1 MNKDVAVQTTLF
13 KREYTNIVKALCIFL
28 MFALHLIKR
37 EWLIYPDNIVGLKIH
52 GEYLSF
58 LIART
63 GDICIGVFAF
73 ITGYGWAGKHYQISP
88 KRILSTYIS
97 YWVTLVLFNWPA
109 RMLLTYLDKGVL
121 FSEGIVFT
129 PAKIVISILG
139 IASQASTFCWYIF
152 FFCLV
157 ALTYPLLEKMVRI
170 TDKIV
175 NKSVVGGLCHVVVI
189 CALSMIARV
198 ANNKLYSMGCY
209 DSVIHSVM
217 YHYFTWVP
225 CVLLGISSKTYSWM
239 DKIDKAVHGKAVL
252 GILLPVLVIATKMIM
267 AEVLHLTS
275 NVDSIFIIPFCYGL
289 IKIAQIIYEYHNLNK
304 VLSIIGRL
312 SLYMWLAHATLLLDI
327 PEKLLCSLRLP
338 VLIVTF
344 SVAIMIPVSLLL
356 RKADDLIKRVV
367 KIGE

>member
-1 MNKDVAVQTTLF
+1 MNKDVDVQTTLF

-129 PAKIVISILG
+129 PEKIVISILG

-157 ALTYPLLEKMVRI
+157 ALTYPLLEKMVHI
-170 TDKIV
+170 PDKMV
-175 NKSVVGGLCHVVVI
+175 NKSVAGGICHVALV
-189 CALSMIARV
+189 CALSIIARV
-198 ANNKLYSMGCY
+198 VNNKLYSMGYY
-209 DSVIHSVM
+209 DFVIHGVM
-217 YHYFTWVP
+217 YHFFTWVP
-225 CVLLGISSKTYSWM
+225 CVLLGISSKNYSWM
-239 DKIDKAVHGKAVL
+239 EKIDKAVHGKAVF
-252 GILLPVLVIATKMIM
+252 GIVLPTVVIITKVIM
-267 AEVLHLTS
+267 ADMFHFSS

-289 IKIAQIIYEYHNLNK
+289 IKIAQIICEYRNPTK
-304 VLSIIGRL
+304 VLNMIGKL
-312 SLYMWLAHATLLLDI
+312 SLYMWLAHAALLLDI
-327 PEKLLCSLRLP
+327 PEKILCSLRLP
-338 VLIVTF
+338 ILIVAF
-344 SVAIMIPVSLLL
+344 SVAIMIPVALLL
-356 RKADDLIKRVV
+356 RKADNQIKRVV

>member
-170 TDKIV
+170 ADKIV

-198 ANNKLYSMGCY
+198 ANNKLYSMGFY

-267 AEVLHLTS
+267 AEVLH
-275 NVDSIFIIPFCYGL
+275 
-289 IKIAQIIYEYHNLNK
+289 
-304 VLSIIGRL
+304 
-312 SLYMWLAHATLLLDI
+312 
-327 PEKLLCSLRLP
+327 
-338 VLIVTF
+338 
-344 SVAIMIPVSLLL
+344 
-356 RKADDLIKRVV
+356 
-367 KIGE
+367 